1 MRRLSIFIVLSVSI
15 CFFSCSGS
23 GCNCLENAVE
33 TNIYL
38 VRHSEKADDGTKDPA
53 LTEIGADRSERLAAF
68 LSDANIKYVYST
80 DYQRTKE
87 TAAPLATAIGATVNI
102 YDPRDLSIM
111 AGIVDSLAGNNIL
124 IVGHSNTTPTL
135 TNLISGDEKY
145 QPIDESDYS
154 NLFVL
159 TKIGNRVIS
168 QHLHL

>member
-1 MRRLSIFIVLSVSI
+1 MRRLSIFIGLSISL

-38 VRHSEKADDGTKDPA
+38 VRHAEKADDGTKDPA
-53 LTEIGADRSERLAAF
+53 LTETGADRSERLAAF

-80 DYQRTKE
+80 DYQRTRN
-87 TAAPLATAIGATVNI
+87 TAAPLAAAIGSSVNI
-102 YDPRDLSIM
+102 YDPSDLSVM
-111 AGIVDSLAGNNIL
+111 ASIVDSLKGNNIL
-124 IVGHSNTTPTL
+124 IVGHSNTTPNL
-135 TNLISGDEKY
+135 TNLIIGEEKY

-154 NLFVL
+154 NLFIL